1 MISFLKPKFSVI
13 NVCLQ
18 KISLF
23 ERRLRLRGFREI
35 RKRVCDG
42 FLGSGIRSLRGG

>member
-1 MISFLKPKFSVI
+1 MISFLKPKFSVK
-13 NVCLQ
+13 NFCARAL
-18 KISLF
+18 SLF